1 MLIYAMAIIAGT
13 QEVAVDALEIAGHDM
28 PDLLANLACR
38 HVAIAGRSRRGDT
51 VTSAEGVGTNSWWFV
66 GQLVGTFMGHWSAL
80 I

>member
-1 MLIYAMAIIAGT
+1 
-13 QEVAVDALEIAGHDM
+13 M